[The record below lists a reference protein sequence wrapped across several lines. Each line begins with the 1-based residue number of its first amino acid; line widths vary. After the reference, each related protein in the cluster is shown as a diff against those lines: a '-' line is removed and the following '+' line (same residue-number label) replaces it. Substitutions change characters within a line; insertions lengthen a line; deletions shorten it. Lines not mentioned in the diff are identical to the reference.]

1 MAVCGDL
8 ERGRRKGVRSR
19 VLEGGLGR
27 HPLEPGV
34 AMAPDPRGSTG
45 AALGAQMASRVL
57 YCEKFAV

>member
-1 MAVCGDL
+1 
-8 ERGRRKGVRSR
+8 